1 MLLMQTSMMPNKIIN
16 ESDKIAIQ
24 EAIQKAEEL
33 TSGEIRV
40 HIDKNCSG
48 EPLKRAIE
56 VFNKLKMHET
66 KERNGVL
73 IYLAFNDRKLAI
85 LGDEGIDKKVAN
97 DFWDSTKEQL
107 ILDFKNNQFIPGI
120 IKSINEVGVRLKEYF
135 PHQVDDIDELS
146 NEITFD

>member
-1 MLLMQTSMMPNKIIN
+1 MLNKIIT
-16 ESDKIAIQ
+16 EADKKAIQ
-24 EAIQKAEEL
+24 EAIREAEEL

-40 HIDKNCSG
+40 HIDKSCRG

-56 VFNKLKMHET
+56 VFNKLKMQAT

-73 IYLAFNDRKLAI
+73 IYLSFNDRKLAI
-85 LGDEGIDKKVAN
+85 LGDEGIDKKVAT

-107 ILDFKNNQFIPGI
+107 IRDFKNQQFIPGI
-120 IKSINEVGVRLKEYF
+120 IKSINEVGIRLKEYF
-135 PHQVDDIDELS
+135 PHQEDDVDELS

>member
-1 MLLMQTSMMPNKIIN
+1 MMPNKIIN

-24 EAIQKAEEL
+24 KAIQKAEEL

-135 PHQVDDIDELS
+135 PHQADDIDELS

>member
-1 MLLMQTSMMPNKIIN
+1 MTQQSIS
-16 ESDKIAIQ
+16 ESDKKAIQ
-24 EAIQKAEEL
+24 EAICKAEEL

-40 HIDKNCSG
+40 HIDKSCRG

-56 VFNKLKMHET
+56 VFNKLKMHAT

-73 IYLAFNDRKLAI
+73 IYLSFNDRKLAI

-107 ILDFKNNQFIPGI
+107 ILDFKNQQFIPGI
-120 IKSINEVGVRLKEYF
+120 IKSINEVGIRLKEYF
-135 PHQVDDIDELS
+135 PYQADDIDELS
-146 NEITFD
+146 NEITFDK

>member
-1 MLLMQTSMMPNKIIN
+1 MLNKIIT
-16 ESDKIAIQ
+16 EADKKAIQ
-24 EAIQKAEEL
+24 EAICEAEEL

-40 HIDKNCSG
+40 HIDKSCRG

-56 VFNKLKMHET
+56 VFNKLKMQAT

-73 IYLAFNDRKLAI
+73 IYLSFNDRKLAI
-85 LGDEGIDKKVAN
+85 LGDEGIDKKVAT

-107 ILDFKNNQFIPGI
+107 IRDFKNQQFIPGI
-120 IKSINEVGVRLKEYF
+120 IKSINEVGIRLKEYF
-135 PHQVDDIDELS
+135 PHQEDDIDELS

>member
-1 MLLMQTSMMPNKIIN
+1 MMPNKIIN

>member
-1 MLLMQTSMMPNKIIN
+1 MPNKIIN
-16 ESDKIAIQ
+16 ETDKIAIQ

-56 VFNKLKMHET
+56 VFNKLKMHAT

-135 PHQVDDIDELS
+135 PHQADDIDELS

>member
-1 MLLMQTSMMPNKIIN
+1 MPNKIIN

-135 PHQVDDIDELS
+135 PHQADDIDELS

>member
-1 MLLMQTSMMPNKIIN
+1 MMPNKIIN

-48 EPLKRAIE
+48 EPLNRAIE

-135 PHQVDDIDELS
+135 PHQADDIDELS

>member
-1 MLLMQTSMMPNKIIN
+1 MLNKIIT
-16 ESDKIAIQ
+16 EADKKAIQ
-24 EAIQKAEEL
+24 EAIREAEEL

-40 HIDKNCSG
+40 HIDKSCRG

-56 VFNKLKMHET
+56 VFNKLKMQAT

-73 IYLAFNDRKLAI
+73 IYLSFNDRKLAI
-85 LGDEGIDKKVAN
+85 LGDEGIDKKVAT

-107 ILDFKNNQFIPGI
+107 IRDFKNQQFIPGI
-120 IKSINEVGVRLKEYF
+120 IKSINEVGIRLKEYF
-135 PHQVDDIDELS
+135 PHQEDDIDELS

>member
-1 MLLMQTSMMPNKIIN
+1 MLNKIIT
-16 ESDKIAIQ
+16 EADKKAIQ
-24 EAIQKAEEL
+24 EAICEAEEL

-40 HIDKNCSG
+40 HIDKSCSG

-56 VFNKLKMHET
+56 VFNKLKMQAT

-73 IYLAFNDRKLAI
+73 IYLSFNDRKLAI

-107 ILDFKNNQFIPGI
+107 IRDFKNQQFIPGI
-120 IKSINEVGVRLKEYF
+120 IKSINEVGIRLKEYF
-135 PHQVDDIDELS
+135 PHQTDDIDELS
-146 NEITFD
+146 NEITLD

>member
-1 MLLMQTSMMPNKIIN
+1 MPNKIIN

-73 IYLAFNDRKLAI
+73 IYLAFKDRKLAI

>member
-1 MLLMQTSMMPNKIIN
+1 MPNKIIN
-16 ESDKIAIQ
+16 ETDKIAIQ

-135 PHQVDDIDELS
+135 PHQADDIDELS

>member
-73 IYLAFNDRKLAI
+73 IYLAFKDRKLAI

>member
-1 MLLMQTSMMPNKIIN
+1 
-16 ESDKIAIQ
+16 
-24 EAIQKAEEL
+24 
-33 TSGEIRV
+33 
-40 HIDKNCSG
+40 
-48 EPLKRAIE
+48 
-56 VFNKLKMHET
+56 MHET

>member
-1 MLLMQTSMMPNKIIN
+1 MPNKIIN

>member
-1 MLLMQTSMMPNKIIN
+1 MPNKIIN

-48 EPLKRAIE
+48 EPLNRAIE

-135 PHQVDDIDELS
+135 PHQADDIDELS

>member
-1 MLLMQTSMMPNKIIN
+1 MMPNKIIN

-135 PHQVDDIDELS
+135 PHQADDIDELS

>member
-1 MLLMQTSMMPNKIIN
+1 MTQQSIS
-16 ESDKIAIQ
+16 ESEKVAIL
-24 EAIQKAEEL
+24 EAIRSAEEL

-40 HIDKNCSG
+40 HIDQNCKG
-48 EPLKRAIE
+48 NPLDRAIW
-56 VFNKLKMHET
+56 VFNKLKMHAT

-73 IYLAFNDRKLAI
+73 IYLSFNDRKLAI

-120 IKSINEVGVRLKEYF
+120 IKSINEVGIRLKEYF
-135 PHQVDDIDELS
+135 PHQADDIDELS